1 MSFNGSKAAKLIS
14 IQTDSNG
21 ITRDAEK
28 KYLKL

>member
-1 MSFNGSKAAKLIS
+1 MIFNGSKAAKLIS

-28 KYLKL
+28 SI